1 MNEEDVVAAD
11 APTELMKLGKP
22 ETLGVFDDHYGGVGD
37 IDADF
42 YDGSGNQDLHFVF
55 AEALHYFVF
64 FVAGKTP
71 MQ

>member
-1 MNEEDVVAAD
+1 M
-11 APTELMKLGKP
+11 TI
-22 ETLGVFDDHYGGVGD
+22 TRGVGD